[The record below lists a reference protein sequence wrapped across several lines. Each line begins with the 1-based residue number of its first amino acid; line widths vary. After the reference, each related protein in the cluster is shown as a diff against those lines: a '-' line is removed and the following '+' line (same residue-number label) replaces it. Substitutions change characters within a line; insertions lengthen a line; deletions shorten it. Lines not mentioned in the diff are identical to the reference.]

1 MKSQLKSICFPVEK
15 IETREVLKN
24 AEMAY
29 NSENAYAIVGSWPE
43 IGRTKVLNFCSSVY
57 KLIENALILEPLVP
71 VLESKFKDL
80 KISVGNDK
88 DSQFTVRMSPVIPSF
103 SRKGEVIKP
112 AITFANSYDGKLLAQ
127 ATGGLVR
134 YTVDKK
140 GVVSEMYSSFL
151 QGLSFSYTFKHS
163 NENIYSMEG
172 ISRTIDEY
180 IANFHNVEKQIKMLK
195 RVLVESKSNS
205 DLEKLIRNL
214 TKGTVFP
221 LKEIEETIQ
230 RINYES
236 EIFGTTPN
244 LWTVYNSMNY
254 ILEYSESSLT
264 NKMRIDADAKI
275 YANVCEFFAPSKKK
289 HSKKV
294 TA

>member
-15 IETREVLKN
+15 IETREILKN

-29 NSENAYAIVGSWPE
+29 NSENAFAIVGNWPE
-43 IGRTKVLNFCSSVY
+43 LNRTKVLNFCSSVY

-71 VLESKFKDL
+71 VLEAKFKDV
-80 KISVGNDK
+80 KINVGNDK
-88 DSQFTVRMSPVIPSF
+88 DAQFAVRMSPVVPSF
-103 SRKGEVIKP
+103 SRRGEVIKP

-134 YTVDKK
+134 YTVDKE
-140 GVVSEMYSSFL
+140 GVVSEMYSSYL
-151 QGLSFSYTFKHS
+151 KDLSFSYTFKHS

-172 ISRTIDEY
+172 ISLKIDEY
-180 IANFHNVEKQIKMLK
+180 IANFHNVEKQIKLLK
-195 RVLVESKSNS
+195 QVPVKSTKS
-205 DLEKLIRNL
+205 AQLEKLIRNL

-221 LKEIEETIQ
+221 LKEIEQTIE
-230 RINYES
+230 RILYEA
-236 EIFGTTPN
+236 EIFGTIPN

-264 NKMRIDADAKI
+264 NKMRIDADTKI
-275 YANVCEFFAPSKKK
+275 YANVCELFAPKKRT
-289 HSKKV
+289 HEKKI